1 MPDRVRTPNAVDALP
16 DSLLVELRALL
27 GDRLLL
33 GERERRERA
42 SDWWPLSKFWAAAG
56 DVAAMPAAVVLPES
70 EEELRAVLALSTRER
85 IPVTPSAGRSSVC
98 GQSVPVAG
106 GVVLDLARLNGIVE
120 LDEESLT
127 VTVEPGV
134 YGHDLEAS
142 LRERG
147 YTHGH
152 FPQSIELSTVGGWLA
167 CRSAGQYSTRYGR
180 IEDIALGFDVALA
193 SGASLSF
200 PPLPADATG
209 PDLRRMF
216 LGSEGTLGVFTR
228 ITLRIRPAPPAERHA
243 AYGFGSFTEGL
254 DAVRRVL
261 RRGARPAV
269 VRLYDVEESGRVFD
283 ASGSVLIVLAEG
295 QPEEIAWELGVVA
308 EECEHELDASLVDR
322 WLEHRND
329 VSALGHAVAAGL
341 VVDTIETTALWRNVP
356 RVYAD
361 VRAAV
366 ASVPGTLAVTAH
378 CSHAYTSGACLYFT
392 FAGAPEPAGA
402 DAYYANAW
410 EAALDS
416 GAAPSHHH
424 GVGLLRAR
432 RFAEG
437 LSPSGT
443 ALLQAVKDELDPAG
457 ILNPGK
463 LGLEDRLGVGTPPW
477 PPS

>member
-1 MPDRVRTPNAVDALP
+1 MPDRVRTPHAVDALP
-16 DSLLVELRALL
+16 EAVLAQLRGLL

-33 GERERRERA
+33 DESERRERA
-42 SDWWPLSKFWAAAG
+42 SDWWPLSKVWAVAG
-56 DVAAMPAAVVLPES
+56 DVPALPAAVVLPES
-70 EEELRAVLALSTRER
+70 DAEVRAVLGICSRER

-106 GVVLDLARLNGIVE
+106 GVVLDLVRLNRIVE

-134 YGHDLEAS
+134 YGHDLEAW

-167 CRSAGQYSTRYGR
+167 CRSAGQYSTRYGK
-180 IEDIALGFDVALA
+180 IEEIALGFDVALA

-209 PDLRRMF
+209 PDLRRVF

-228 ITLRIRPAPPAERHA
+228 ITLRVRLAAPAERHA
-243 AYGFGSFTEGL
+243 AYGFDSFGAGL
-254 DAVRRVL
+254 DAIRRVL

-269 VRLYDVEESGRVFD
+269 VRLYDAEESGRVFD
-283 ASGSVLIVLAEG
+283 SDEPVLIVVAEG
-295 QPEEIAWELGVVA
+295 EPDEIAWELRVVA
-308 EECEHELDASLVDR
+308 EECERELDASLVGR

-329 VSALGHAVAAGL
+329 VSALDHAVAAGL
-341 VVDTIETTALWRNVP
+341 VVDTIETTALWRDVP
-356 RVYAD
+356 HRYEN
-361 VRAAV
+361 VRAAI
-366 ASVPGTLAVTAH
+366 AAVPGTLAVTAH

-392 FAGAPEPAGA
+392 FAGAPEPADA
-402 DAYYANAW
+402 DTYYAAVW
-410 EAALDS
+410 DAALAA
-416 GAAPSHHH
+416 GAAFSHHH

-432 RFAEG
+432 VARPGAG
-437 LSPSGT
+437 LFQ
-443 ALLQAVKDELDPAG
+443 ALKDELDPAG

-463 LGLEDRLGVGTPPW
+463 LGLADRLGTGAAPW
-477 PPS
+477 PPG